1 MNIRALKAAL
11 LTGLALTA
19 SLTFVGAAVADGE
32 KYVLIQHSPDSE
44 TFWNTVKNG
53 ASLAADEVGATVTF
67 RNPPTGDLADM
78 VRIIEQ
84 TAAEQPDGIIV
95 TIPDFET
102 VGGAIEDAV
111 AKGIPVVTMNTGTV
125 EESKA
130 LGALLHVGQPEYE
143 AGKGAGER
151 AKNEGVT
158 SFLCVNS
165 LFPNI
170 AGQQRCEG
178 FADGLGVPLGDQMID
193 SGTDATEIAN
203 RVKAYLSN
211 NPETGAVLT
220 LGPMTAVPTIKA
232 LQDTGMAG
240 EIYFATFD
248 LNPEISQAIKDGI
261 INFAIDQQPFLQG
274 YLPVITLTN
283 LLRYGVLPANSVL
296 SGPGFVTK
304 DNLALVES
312 LAGEY
317 R

>member
-1 MNIRALKAAL
+1 MKKSTIRAIMLAGSAL
-11 LTGLALTA
+11 AA
-19 SLTFVGAAVADGE
+19 SLGFAGSAAADGE
-32 KYVLIQHSPDSE
+32 KYVLIHHSPDSE

-53 ASLAADEVGATVTF
+53 ASLAAEQVGATVTF

-84 TAAEQPDGIIV
+84 TAAEAPDGIIV
-95 TIPDFET
+95 TIPDMET
-102 VGGAIEDAV
+102 VGGAIADAA
-111 AKGIPVVTMNTGTV
+111 AKGIPVVTINTGTA
-125 EESKA
+125 EQSKE
-130 LGALLHVGQPEYE
+130 LGALLHVGQPEFE

-151 AKNEGVT
+151 AKAAGVT

-165 LFPNI
+165 LFPNV

-178 FADGLGVPLGDQMID
+178 FAEGLGVPLGEQMID

-211 NPETGAVLT
+211 HPETGAVLS
-220 LGPMTAVPTIKA
+220 LGPMTAVPTIAA
-232 LQDTGMAG
+232 LKENGLAG
-240 EIYFATFD
+240 EIFFATFD
-248 LNPEISQAIKDGI
+248 LNPDISQGIKDGI
-261 INFAIDQQPFLQG
+261 INFAIDQQPMLQG

-312 LAGEY
+312 LAGQY

>member
-1 MNIRALKAAL
+1 MKVRKLRML
-11 LTGLALTA
+11 LLA
-19 SLTFVGAAVADGE
+19 GAAVIASMSIAQTAAAEDE
-32 KYVLIQHSPDSE
+32 NYVLIHHSPSSE

-53 ASLAADEVGATVTF
+53 ADLAAEQVGATITH

-84 TAAEQPDGIIV
+84 TVAEQPDGIIV
-95 TIPDFET
+95 TIPDLET

-111 AKGIPVVTMNTGTV
+111 ARGIPVVTMNTGTA
-125 EESKA
+125 EQSKS
-130 LGALLHVGQPEYE
+130 LGALMHVGQPEFE

-151 AKNEGVT
+151 AKAAGIT

-165 LFPNI
+165 LFPNV

-178 FADGLGVPLGDQMID
+178 FAEGLGVPLGDQMID

-203 RVKAYLSN
+203 RVKSYLSN
-211 NPETGAVLT
+211 NPDTGAVLT
-220 LGPMTAVPTIKA
+220 LGPQTAIPTIKA
-232 LQDTGMAG
+232 LQDIGLAG
-240 EIYFATFD
+240 GIYFATFD
-248 LNPEISQAIKDGI
+248 LSPGILQGIKDGV

-274 YLPVITLTN
+274 YLPTITITN
-283 LLRYGVLPANSVL
+283 LLRYGVLPANSVF

-304 DNLALVES
+304 DNLSVVES